1 MRRQQKIYI
10 TKYAKIQNILS
21 KYPYLKY
28 LPRTYSSDQ
37 ESKETAQP
45 WKIWGYKTLQWA
57 MLLFK
62 QMMYQKITKII
73 VNSTENSEI
82 ILKWEDKQCKNNS
95 SKIKLL
101 KV

>member
-1 MRRQQKIYI
+1 
-10 TKYAKIQNILS
+10 
-21 KYPYLKY
+21 
-28 LPRTYSSDQ
+28 
-37 ESKETAQP
+37 
-45 WKIWGYKTLQWA
+45 

-82 ILKWEDKQCKNNS
+82 ILKWEDKLCKNNS